1 MRTRTLGVEV
11 ADELRGIV
19 REPTA
24 LFFSVVMPVAFF
36 ALFVSIF
43 GQQSTGGVSQATLM
57 VANFGTFGVLAV
69 TLVTPGVGVARDR
82 EIGWLRAK
90 RVSPVPVSVTLAAKV
105 VATLP
110 YALTVLVAMGVTAA
124 FTSSLDAPVGS
135 LLAVAGILLL
145 GCLPFALLSLA
156 IGLQA
161 NTNTTVAVLQ
171 AILMPFAVL
180 SGLWMPLAVL
190 PDLIGDIAKCLPTY
204 HLAQLA
210 VGQVNGDTSAT
221 LGHILVLVAAT
232 CCCAPL
238 AAVSYRHA
246 KS

>member
-1 MRTRTLGVEV
+1 
-11 ADELRGIV
+11 
-19 REPTA
+19 
-24 LFFSVVMPVAFF
+24 
-36 ALFVSIF
+36 
-43 GQQSTGGVSQATLM
+43 
-57 VANFGTFGVLAV
+57 
-69 TLVTPGVGVARDR
+69 GVARDR

-90 RVSPVPVSVTLAAKV
+90 RVSPVPVGVTLAAKV
-105 VATLP
+105 AAALP

-161 NTNTTVAVLQ
+161 TTNATVAVLQ
-171 AILMPFAVL
+171 AILMPCAVL
-180 SGLWMPLAVL
+180 SGLWMPLSVL
-190 PDLIGDIAKCLPTY
+190 PGLVGDIATFLPTY

-210 VGQVNGDTSAT
+210 EARVSGDTGG
-221 LGHILVLVAAT
+221 LWGHVLVLLAT
-232 CCCAPL
+232 TCVCAPF

-246 KS
+246 KP